1 MRNYKLEI
9 YDMVSRHLQNN
20 DVAVEQPVKFYKF
33 IAITFLIITLILFGV
48 IIFMSSKR
56 AVITIITKSQ
66 PIDITSSVK
75 IGNKEKG
82 ADVAGSVTSTVISI
96 SETFEPTG
104 TAQEEG
110 TATGTVTVHNDSSIP
125 QPLVAK
131 TRLLAKDGTLIRM
144 TQAATVPAQG
154 TVDVPVYADKAG
166 ATGDLEPQERFTIPG
181 LSEVRQEE
189 IYASSETPLK
199 GGIKNIGILSL
210 DDIKNAENVLLEK
223 LTKRAED
230 TLQSANAKQKG
241 IFSVIQHTFESDVD
255 TGKQVS
261 QFTLSGKATVMG
273 VFYSEENIQS
283 WAEDALGKR
292 AISDAEIVQAG
303 SAKPTV
309 TFEKYNED
317 EHSITAKI
325 FYDGLAT
332 LNPESS
338 AIQKGMFL
346 GKTKAEIR
354 RYLIGL
360 DHIYEVTID
369 FSPAWMRKVP
379 FMAEH
384 VTVVVKNVE

>member
-1 MRNYKLEI
+1 
-9 YDMVSRHLQNN
+9 MVSRHLQNN

-33 IAITFLIITLILFGV
+33 IAVTFLIITLILFGV

-56 AVITIITKSQ
+56 AVITVITKSQ

-75 IGNKEKG
+75 IGNAEKG
-82 ADVAGSVTSTVISI
+82 ADVSGSVTSTVMNI

-110 TATGTVTVHNDSSIP
+110 VATGKVTLHNESSLA
-125 QPLVAK
+125 QPLVAT
-131 TRLLAKDGTLIRM
+131 TRLMTKDGVLFRM
-144 TQAATVPAQG
+144 KQAATVPASG
-154 TVDVPVYADKAG
+154 TVEVLVYADKP
-166 ATGDLEPQERFTIPG
+166 GDSGDIGPQEKFTIPG

-189 IYASSETPLK
+189 VYGSSEAPMK
-199 GGIKNIGILSL
+199 GGVKNIGILSL
-210 DDIKNAENVLLEK
+210 DDIKNAENILLEK
-223 LTKRAED
+223 ITKQAEES
-230 TLQSANAKQKG
+230 LQSEHPEQKG
-241 IFSVIQHTFESDVD
+241 IFSVIQHTFESDVEA
-255 TGKQVS
+255 GKQVS

-273 VFYSEENIQS
+273 VFYSDDAIQS
-283 WAEDALGKR
+283 WAAEALSKR
-292 AISDAEIVQAG
+292 AISDVEIVHAG
-303 SAKPTV
+303 STQPTV
-309 TFEKYNED
+309 TFEKYNDED
-317 EHSITAKI
+317 HSVTAKV

-332 LNPESS
+332 LNPESP

-360 DHIYEVTID
+360 DHIYEVNID